1 MSVKRV
7 PLPQSGPVPYGRSS
21 IIINFIVLVVR
32 LDGNINLLSL
42 ILFCRA
48 HDLDLSIKAGGYG
61 THGWSVAGQI
71 ILDLSLMDS
80 VRTALP
86 PLLDPSWRS
95 LREINWPRR
104 REQGGGSVAESGSGS
119 GSGGSTSG
127 ASGSGSNSNSRWGS
141 ISGSRSIKGKD
152 REGSVSLLGGRE
164 DGLFYAGGGK
174 RSLDDAY
181 EGDMAGMER
190 QSMYA
195 GGTTVSSS
203 STLGSRR
210 PPVGAGTGSSNSASG
225 SGSGSGSSTAT
236 ARKRSA
242 AEDGFGMGMMTMD
255 PTTMSVSMLMAHNDE
270 AVTEWRRESA
280 GSNGSAPGMGTTP
293 VASGTANMVDGKLDE
308 ASKKSLM
315 DALAGPTEYN
325 PDSSAAV
332 QPDFYTSQQFSQH
345 PSSSMTGQSSSHRQT
360 QDFAA
365 SPFKFPI
372 ATLPGPSLSFGAQS
386 AEIPYGMG
394 DRRWQFGQG
403 LTISPD
409 GMQASNNPFNMQQ
422 QQQQHPQPGQ
432 SSSSPSTSTSMAGT
446 PNQPPYTLV
455 TFDAGARAKDIDRV
469 THVSPFGAYHVPLAA
484 FPVGSAVMMSGG
496 FGFLSRLH
504 GLSMD
509 NLTEVEFVM
518 ADGRIVWLGRES
530 LEEGER
536 NEIGKCLGVE
546 MPDGSKGDMSAEEA
560 EELWWAIRGA
570 GTTLGVATRYRAK
583 AYHIPVVFAGNLIL

>member
-1 MSVKRV
+1 MGSAQR
-7 PLPQSGPVPYGRSS
+7 RSCIANS
-21 IIINFIVLVVR
+21 DQTCPSLS
-32 LDGNINLLSL
+32 SL
-42 ILFCRA
+42 IIFCRSNS
-48 HDLDLSIKAGGYG
+48 LDLSIKAGGYG

-71 ILDLSLMDS
+71 ILDLSLMDD
-80 VRTALP
+80 VKTALP
-86 PLLDPSWRS
+86 PLLDPSFRS
-95 LREINWPRR
+95 LREMNWPRKYA
-104 REQGGGSVAESGSGS
+104 QGGGSVDGSGSGRSNSVASGSGS
-119 GSGGSTSG
+119 GSGKGKSRETSGISTS
-127 ASGSGSNSNSRWGS
+127 
-141 ISGSRSIKGKD
+141 
-152 REGSVSLLGGRE
+152 RE

-181 EGDMAGMER
+181 EGDMEGMER
-190 QSMYA
+190 QSA
-195 GGTTVSSS
+195 FARGTNGSSGS
-203 STLGSRR
+203 GSGLTLGSRR
-210 PPVGAGTGSSNSASG
+210 PPVGSGSSAFESSSG
-225 SGSGSGSSTAT
+225 SGSGSGSSMPRRLSTKEDTLSMGTMTAT
-236 ARKRSA
+236 GVNPA
-242 AEDGFGMGMMTMD
+242 
-255 PTTMSVSMLMAHNDE
+255 TMSMMMGNNDDAVS
-270 AVTEWRRESA
+270 EWRRDSA
-280 GSNGSAPGMGTTP
+280 GSNASAGAGMIP

-315 DALAGPTEYN
+315 DALAGPTQYN

-332 QPDFYTSQQFSQH
+332 QPAFQQQHQQQNSGQSQQ
-345 PSSSMTGQSSSHRQT
+345 PYEY
-360 QDFAA
+360 AA

-386 AEIPYGMG
+386 AEIPFGMG

-403 LTISPD
+403 LTISPE
-409 GMQASNNPFNMQQ
+409 GMTASNNPFQMQQ
-422 QQQQHPQPGQ
+422 QPQPQQQQSTMPSRSN
-432 SSSSPSTSTSMAGT
+432 SSSNATSVAGT

-496 FGFLSRLH
+496 FGFLSRLY

-530 LEEGER
+530 LEDGSR
-536 NEIGKCLGVE
+536 NEVGKCYGVE
-546 MPDGSKGDMSAEEA
+546 NPDGSKGDMSQEEA

-583 AYHIPVVFAGNLIL
+583 AYHVPVVFAGNLIL